1 MSIQLLRP
9 PLFLLTYSLMISG
22 TFSRDVRSAP
32 NEAPV
37 VEPSSPTEE
46 DSPSEAP
53 DDAGAGETETDP
65 ATDDSPP
72 VESAPEEKPG
82 SESAVET
89 DAGAS
94 LPVESDVEPAAAS
107 PADEAVPTGEDELA
121 TVTLSGRVIDG
132 ETSEPIADASVFVFG
147 TDAETTSDGDG
158 RFFVEVPVG
167 AASVAVVHPMY
178 PTEVVIDVKVSSLQ
192 EKNVVI
198 RLPRAPEVDD
208 LMLWGK
214 PLEGGTASM
223 LAARRNSSTL
233 QDALGSEDIAK
244 TPDGSASAATRRIVG
259 ASVVG
264 GQFLFVRGLGG
275 RYSNVRLN
283 GIPLPSTD
291 PDLPG
296 FQLDLF
302 PTALLSSL
310 TIAKTFTPDM
320 PGNFAGGSLNVETR
334 SFPETFLLR
343 LNLGLSGDTLTTG
356 RSLRSFS
363 GGATDFLGF
372 DDGSRALPDEVPSQK
387 LFGPSR
393 QNPDA
398 GFPSVERD
406 EIGKAFPNRWAPT
419 KTFGLPNVSLGA
431 SLGNTV
437 ATPAGDLGYFFT
449 FGYRSRFRRDLE
461 RINSYRLDENG
472 SVVVQDDFLRETTR
486 LDAQLGSLGTVS
498 YAPAD
503 DHQFSLVGLLTQ
515 SGSDQAR
522 NTEGYSEAE
531 GAEAEQKQSQ
541 FVERRLLFG
550 QVLGKHKGLVDKHVD
565 VAWQMNVS
573 GVRRYQPDSTT
584 YFAVDGANGLALTDS
599 LGTGEHLYSDLNES
613 SWGGGLDVNVNPF
626 AEVQARVGYMG
637 RSSMRQFGLRRF
649 KARFIGTARDRTLAP
664 EELYAPENS
673 GSLWRMEELSTP
685 LDGFD
690 ASQTLHAGYGMLD
703 IPIGSRLRVIGGARR
718 EEFLQRVEA
727 RPPYEPWPSEQP
739 TNDNGRD
746 SEQQQRAD
754 RKDGDWLP
762 SLSVIGVLSEQM
774 NVRGAYGAT
783 VARPELRE
791 VAPFASQDFIRRRL
805 IQGNPSLSRTYIHN
819 FDVRWEMFPSGTEV
833 FAVSA
838 FYKMFDKPIESV
850 IINTG
855 GDLSFDNIDAAQ
867 SYGAELEARWSLG
880 ALTPSLA
887 AWSMVAN
894 LALIQSRIE
903 LSESQ
908 ANVATTRRRPMAGQ
922 SPFIVNAS
930 LGYEPEGSPFS
941 MFLYYNVFGRRIQD
955 AGRLGLPDV
964 YEEPLHQLDC
974 AVFFRPDE
982 HWVVSFSGANV
993 LLQSERFTQG
1003 GKNFS
1008 RLEAPLQL
1016 SLNVAWTH

>member
-1 MSIQLLRP
+1 MLTSPFRFRY
-9 PLFLLTYSLMISG
+9 LFLAYCLMIPA
-22 TFSRDVRSAP
+22 TFSRDVCAAPPETPPSA
-32 NEAPV
+32 
-37 VEPSSPTEE
+37 SPTQTDGDSSNQAEE
-46 DSPSEAP
+46 
-53 DDAGAGETETDP
+53 DAGAGETEPDES
-65 ATDDSPP
+65 AEGAPP
-72 VESAPEEKPG
+72 VESAPEERP
-82 SESAVET
+82 SAAPDVEI
-89 DAGAS
+89 DAGSPPSTAPE
-94 LPVESDVEPAAAS
+94 LERAPVS
-107 PADEAVPTGEDELA
+107 EANQPTFTSREYSA
-121 TVTLSGRVIDG
+121 TVKLSGRVVDA
-132 ETSEPIADASVFVFG
+132 ETLEPIVDASIYVFG
-147 TDAETTSDGDG
+147 TDAETTSDDQG
-158 RFFVEVPVG
+158 RFVVGVPVG
-167 AASVAVVHPMY
+167 LISVAVVHPRY
-178 PTEVVIDVKVSSLQ
+178 PTEVVVDVNVSSSKGL
-192 EKNVVI
+192 NVVV

-214 PLEGGTASM
+214 PLEGGTAST

-244 TPDGSASAATRRIVG
+244 TPDGSASAAARRIVG

-356 RSLRSFS
+356 RSLSSFS

-372 DDGSRALPDEVPSQK
+372 DDGSRALPEEVPSQK

-393 QNPDA
+393 QNPEA

-406 EIGKAFPNRWAPT
+406 EIGKAFPNRWAAT
-419 KTFGLPNVSLGA
+419 KTYGLPNVSLGA

-449 FGYRSRFRRDLE
+449 FGYRSRFRRELE
-461 RINSYRLDENG
+461 HINSYRLDETG

-486 LDAQLGSLGTVS
+486 FDAQLGSLGTVS
-498 YAPAD
+498 YAPVEA
-503 DHQFSLVGLLTQ
+503 HQFSLVGLMTQ

-531 GAEAEQKQSQ
+531 GAEAQQRQSQ

-550 QVLGKHKGLVDKHVD
+550 QVLGKHKGLLEKSLD
-565 VAWQMNVS
+565 VAWQMNAS

-584 YFAVDGANGLALTDS
+584 YFAVNGANGLALTDS

-613 SWGGGLDVNVNPF
+613 SFGGGLGVNVNPVD
-626 AEVQARVGYMG
+626 EVQMRAGYMG
-637 RSSMRQFGLRRF
+637 RSSSRQFGLRRF
-649 KARFIGTARDRTLAP
+649 KARFIGAAQDRTLAP

-690 ASQTLHAGYGMLD
+690 ASQALHAGYGMLD
-703 IPIGSRLRVIGGARR
+703 IPVGSRLRVIGGARR
-718 EEFLQRVEA
+718 EEFLQRVQA
-727 RPPYEPWPSEQP
+727 RPPYEPWSSEQP
-739 TNDNGRD
+739 ANDN
-746 SEQQQRAD
+746 EQQQRAH
-754 RKDGDWLP
+754 RRDGDWLP
-762 SLSVIGVLSEQM
+762 ALSVIGVLSEQM

-819 FDVRWEMFPSGTEV
+819 FDLRWEMFPSGTEV

-838 FYKMFDKPIESV
+838 FYKLFDKPIESV

-982 HWVVSFSGANV
+982 HWVVSLAGANV
-993 LLQSERFTQG
+993 LLQSERYTQG